1 MTAKLKR
8 EGRALLKQIRI
19 VSDACRKT
27 SDAEALF
34 ALKADVVEAL
44 EVCADFITLQ
54 RRVLEAR
61 PVAPSLQKL
70 VCSRTAPVDPADGDT
85 WGDFSTG
92 KLMVAK
98 DGEWLDPAHGIA
110 PLWRPLASH
119 DDAPIRTK
127 VGPIEFALDRLAF
140 VLFGFFAALAVLS

>member
-1 MTAKLKR
+1 MITFERETVAMLKGMRGISDSVAKC
-8 EGRALLKQIRI
+8 A
-19 VSDACRKT
+19 
-27 SDAEALF
+27 DAEALF
-34 ALKADVVEAL
+34 GLKGDVVEAL
-44 EVCADFITLQ
+44 EAAGDFIALQ

-70 VCSRTAPVDPADGDT
+70 VCSRTAPADPADGDT

-98 DGEWLDPAHGIA
+98 DGEWLDPAQGIA

-140 VLFGFFAALAVLS
+140 VLFGFFAALIIQN